1 MALRCVLHRS
11 GRLWIP
17 AAFWA
22 TPVDLVPL
30 PRLHRPEGEP
40 GTEPKTFPEQ
50 LDAAKT
56 GQEFATVLGG
66 LFAALEKAMEAEGCD
81 DE

>member
-1 MALRCVLHRS
+1 V
-11 GRLWIP
+11 
-17 AAFWA
+17 
-22 TPVDLVPL
+22 
-30 PRLHRPEGEP
+30 
-40 GTEPKTFPEQ
+40 TEPKTFPEQ